1 MYEGKGS
8 SQMKLA
14 NGDRA
19 YVDLRKLEAYCLN
32 MHHPRGK
39 HEALVF
45 ASCGVTDAEAL
56 KRALLQAAASFD
68 AIESESDRH
77 GVRYI
82 VDFRWMDV
90 LIRSIWMVRKN
101 EDFPRLV
108 SCYIP

>member
-1 MYEGKGS
+1 
-8 SQMKLA
+8 MKLP

-19 YVDLRKLEAYCLN
+19 HVDLRKLEAYCLN

-39 HEALVF
+39 HKARVF

-56 KRALLQAAASFD
+56 KRALLEAAVSVD
-68 AIESESDRH
+68 ATESESDRH
-77 GVRYI
+77 GVRYVI
-82 VDFRWMDV
+82 DFKWIEV
-90 LIRSIWMVRKN
+90 LIRSIWMVREN